1 MNKRNNFISKTL
13 LVIISMIIISCNGK
27 QFAENHM
34 IKIFLNGKEIQD
46 EDKVDCSIEL
56 TDSNSKELINGGIE
70 YRGSSSKVYP
80 KRSYS
85 VTFKVDKPIQWK
97 GFKLKGDW
105 VLYAPYADRTCV
117 RNTLAQYLFGA
128 MGHYTTKSIFVDL
141 YINNDYAGL
150 YELREKINLEKN
162 GLDTIKGIFK
172 FDKTTGKKK
181 NKFPS
186 LISPYVDILEH
197 DLASKISFGEA
208 FSTVLNFEKALLN
221 GNKDLSSYADMNS
234 FVDYFL
240 FSEFANSPDAYRS
253 SCFFQVLR
261 DGRLSIGP
269 VWDYDLAFG
278 NSTLYN
284 GFATKGW
291 RFPMSEANG
300 QSYTPAP
307 KWWSSLYANPGF
319 KLAIQKRWSHVR
331 QTIFADSY
339 IDSIVDSL
347 ANPIRPAVEKNFKK
361 WSVIGKPILWTNAPQ
376 ASYQAEIIY
385 LKQWMS
391 ERARWIDLELSK
403 SQ

>member
-1 MNKRNNFISKTL
+1 
-13 LVIISMIIISCNGK
+13 MIIISCNGK

-141 YINNDYAGL
+141 YIDNHYAGL

-181 NKFPS
+181 NKSPS

-208 FSTVLNFEKALLN
+208 FSAVLNFEKAVLN

-253 SCFFQVLR
+253 SCFFHVLR
-261 DGRLSIGP
+261 DGRLSMGP
-269 VWDYDLAFG
+269 LWDYDLAFG
-278 NSTLYN
+278 NSSLYN

-291 RFPMSEANG
+291 RFPLSEIKG
-300 QSYTPAP
+300 PFYTPAP
-307 KWWSSLYANPGF
+307 KWWSKLYAHPSF
-319 KLAIQKRWSHVR
+319 KYAAYKRWVTLR
-331 QTIFADSY
+331 QTIFANDY
-339 IDSIVDSL
+339 IESIVDSL
-347 ANPIRPAVEKNFKK
+347 TNPIRPALIKNFDKWPVIGRQIQWAKPNEVSHDAELMYLKK
-361 WSVIGKPILWTNAPQ
+361 W
-376 ASYQAEIIY
+376 
-385 LKQWMS
+385 MF
-391 ERARWIDLELSK
+391 ERAKWMDLELGK
-403 SQ
+403 GQ

>member
-1 MNKRNNFISKTL
+1 
-13 LVIISMIIISCNGK
+13 MIIISCNGK

-56 TDSNSKELINGGIE
+56 TDSNSKELINGEIE

-141 YINNDYAGL
+141 YIDNHYAGL

-181 NKFPS
+181 NKSHS
-186 LISPYVDILEH
+186 LISPNVDILEH
-197 DLASKISFGEA
+197 DLASKISFGEV

-221 GNKDLSSYADMNS
+221 
-234 FVDYFL
+234 
-240 FSEFANSPDAYRS
+240 
-253 SCFFQVLR
+253 VL
-261 DGRLSIGP
+261 IKY
-269 VWDYDLAFG
+269 VF
-278 NSTLYN
+278 
-284 GFATKGW
+284 
-291 RFPMSEANG
+291 
-300 QSYTPAP
+300 
-307 KWWSSLYANPGF
+307 
-319 KLAIQKRWSHVR
+319 
-331 QTIFADSY
+331 
-339 IDSIVDSL
+339 
-347 ANPIRPAVEKNFKK
+347 
-361 WSVIGKPILWTNAPQ
+361 
-376 ASYQAEIIY
+376 
-385 LKQWMS
+385 
-391 ERARWIDLELSK
+391 
-403 SQ
+403 